1 MLFETLDEISVPI
14 AEVFAAVTAGRAIE
28 RFAAKRGL
36 ILRRVDLAGGPGLGP
51 FWSTSFQFRGATRQA
66 LVDVIKFE
74 PDHLL
79 CFQTQVQGL
88 ITEFTIRFTPLSERQ
103 TRLSFRIELLPNA
116 LPAGI
121 FVHSLRFARA
131 RITARFAQGVGE
143 LLQEI
148 TGGPN

>member
-28 RFAAKRGL
+28 QFAAKRGL
-36 ILRRVDLAGGPGLGP
+36 VLRRVDLAGGPGLGP

-88 ITEFTIRFTPLSERQ
+88 TTEFTIRFTPLSDCQ

-121 FVHSLRFARA
+121 FVHSLRFARS

-148 TGGPN
+148 TTGPN